1 MLIIFVPFVGPRVL
15 ANWASSFIF
24 SGMQF
29 IIAMNSIFYFTSGGS
44 YCFESFI
51 ILMCNEKDLFLAEFV
66 RECLAGL
73 NLAFEFLKLLILLEI
88 TL

>member
-1 MLIIFVPFVGPRVL
+1 MGPRVL

-29 IIAMNSIFYFTSGGS
+29 TIAMNSIFYFTSGAE
-44 YCFESFI
+44 YCAESFI

-66 RECLAGL
+66 R
-73 NLAFEFLKLLILLEI
+73 
-88 TL
+88 

>member
-1 MLIIFVPFVGPRVL
+1 MGPRVL

-29 IIAMNSIFYFTSGGS
+29 TIAMNSIFCFTSGAR

-51 ILMCNEKDLFLAEFV
+51 ILMWNEEGLFFGRVCEA
-66 RECLAGL
+66 
-73 NLAFEFLKLLILLEI
+73 
-88 TL
+88 